1 MAYELFEIDRKETLN
16 EEELGRVEHLCAK
29 LSSAK
34 SLGLVAQAES
44 ISSDIAT
51 VERAGLIITP
61 PMTDAELIIWST
73 WLPVIYSDNS
83 EEKLHELADYSLD
96 SIPSPVLRQWDTH
109 KESGLFE
116 RFEVWAPL
124 TTQRDRILVGVNG
137 NARHLLARW
146 SVAEL
151 LPFKDI
157 KKKLAYRWEK
167 EFYTKNSFLFFLVA
181 CTAITE
187 IFIGGLLVLGLFDYP
202 RDATPSAAIIASFL
216 LGAVFMLCFYSCYR
230 RKPVKESELKQAIA
244 KDDSRP
250 REILAT

>member
-146 SVAEL
+146 SVTNLA
-151 LPFKDI
+151 PFKDI
-157 KKKLAYRWEK
+157 KKKLAYGWEK
-167 EFYTKNSFLFFLVA
+167 DFYEKNSFLFFVIIS
-181 CTAITE
+181 TAICE
-187 IFIGGLLVLGLFDYP
+187 AFIGTLFILTLCDYP
-202 RDATPSAAIIASFL
+202 RDVLPGTAIIASIP
-216 LGAVFMLCFYSCYR
+216 LGIVFTLCFYWYYR
-230 RKPVKESELKQAIA
+230 KKPVKESELKQAIA